1 VTVEQNPAES
11 AAPPQPPSLGMLL
24 RAFGFIGLTSLGQ
37 GRVGYFHDELVRK
50 RRWVTN
56 AEFLEGASISSLLP
70 GPNVTNL
77 SVYFG
82 QRLGGGAGALVATLA
97 VTLPGAA
104 AILALAYLYFN
115 GLSAS
120 ISGPIGRGVGAAAVG
135 LVAATVW
142 RTGATVLRSYRG
154 AAIAGLTFL
163 LFAVLGLN
171 VFLVLG
177 LVAPLSVA
185 LYWPRGG
192 KGRGA

>member
-1 VTVEQNPAES
+1 VTVEPNLTET
-11 AAPPQPPSLGMLL
+11 AAPPQPPTLGMLL

-37 GRVGYFHDELVRK
+37 GRVAYFYDELVRK
-50 RRWVTN
+50 RRWVSN
-56 AEFLEGASISSLLP
+56 EDFLEGASIGSLLP

-82 QRLGGGAGALVATLA
+82 QRLGGAAGAVIATLA

-104 AILALAYLYFN
+104 AILALAYLYFH
-115 GLSAS
+115 GLPAS

-142 RTGATVLRSYRG
+142 RTGRTALTNYRG
-154 AAIAGLTFL
+154 AAVAALTFL
-163 LFAVLGLN
+163 LFGVLGLN

-177 LVAPLSVA
+177 LVSPLSIA
-185 LYWPRGG
+185 LYWPRA
-192 KGRGA
+192 GRS